1 MRNYGERRL
10 ERKSLRNKTPSHPA
24 LEMGTFSHEVAIE
37 TKVTSPRYWR
47 IKLVRVAALM
57 LWGEV
62 VFRPCLISL
71 RIVRRFARIVFIHA
85 KGPSAKARDE
95 NIDAIVQRLKAA
107 SSSAC
112 LLLKTSASSSNEWTP
127 STSSSTSSNEASM
140 HWSIS
145 THMGI
150 REPAHQVF
158 VPTNLVACRSVFE
171 STGPEGQFQQAGGLY
186 RDISQA

>member
-1 MRNYGERRL
+1 MTLAGEAQ
-10 ERKSLRNKTPSHPA
+10 SLPRDRSSGVNLLFAMLDWSHI
-24 LEMGTFSHEVAIE
+24 G
-37 TKVTSPRYWR
+37 SP
-47 IKLVRVAALM
+47 
-57 LWGEV
+57 
-62 VFRPCLISL
+62 
-71 RIVRRFARIVFIHA
+71 
-85 KGPSAKARDE
+85 
-95 NIDAIVQRLKAA
+95 

-112 LLLKTSASSSNEWTP
+112 LLLKSSANSSNEWTP
-127 STSSSTSSNEASM
+127 STSSSISSNEASM